1 MHTDQE
7 FAEGVYKILTAFMV
21 GIESIDS
28 LEDYYKKN
36 ISAIHA
42 VKSTDP
48 KLYEQLINKF
58 KEERHA
64 INTHQVRQSSVDK
77 TVGRKR
83 QSTTEQEDK
92 NRRTERT
99 RLYTESH
106 PSARFWKR

>member
-1 MHTDQE
+1 MHPDQE
-7 FAEGVYKILTAFMV
+7 FAKGVYKILTAFMV

-48 KLYEQLINKF
+48 NLYEQLINKF

-64 INTHQVRQSSVDK
+64 IDTHQVRQDASNK
-77 TVGRKR
+77 TTRRER
-83 QSTTEQEDK
+83 QTTPEQEDK
-92 NRRTERT
+92 NRRAERT

>member
-1 MHTDQE
+1 VNSDQE

-21 GIESIDS
+21 GIESIDG

-64 INTHQVRQSSVDK
+64 IDTHQVRQSSVDK
-77 TVGRKR
+77 TAGRKR
-83 QSTTEQEDK
+83 QSTTEQENE